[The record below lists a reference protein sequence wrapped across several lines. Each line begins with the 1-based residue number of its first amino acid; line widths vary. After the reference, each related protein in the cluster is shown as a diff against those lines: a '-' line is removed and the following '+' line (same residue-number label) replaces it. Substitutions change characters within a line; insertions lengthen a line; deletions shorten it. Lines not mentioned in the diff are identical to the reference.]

1 MYLTILK
8 KDLRRRKAINL
19 IFMAFVMLATAFIGS
34 SIQSLNAIMGGIDGY
49 FEKAGAGDYIIGVDS
64 GNALRLEEFMNN
76 SENVRSGSLSGR
88 MLLVSKENIEIR
100 GEE

>member
-49 FEKAGAGDYIIGVDS
+49 FEI
-64 GNALRLEEFMNN
+64 
-76 SENVRSGSLSGR
+76 
-88 MLLVSKENIEIR
+88 
-100 GEE
+100 